1 MIFVP
6 AIDLLGG
13 HVVRLAK
20 GDYGQVSTYGDD
32 PLAQARAFER
42 EGARRI
48 HVVDLDGARDG
59 VPGNADA
66 IGAIARSTTLEVE
79 VGGGVRT
86 METLGAYIAAGASR
100 VVLGSAL
107 VRDRAFVE
115 EAVSAYANNIVAGV
129 DARDGMVAV
138 EGWLEGTSVPAAELV
153 AELGEMGIS
162 KLVYTDISRDGMQS
176 GVDAAAYA
184 ELARIAGFPIT
195 ASGGVSTLDDI
206 RALAALSADGPG
218 CEAVIC
224 GRAIFEGAF
233 SVSEAI
239 AAAGD

>member
-1 MIFVP
+1 MIVVP

-13 HVVRLAK
+13 RVVRLAK
-20 GDYGQVSTYGDD
+20 GDYGQVTAYGED

-42 EGARRI
+42 EGAERV

-59 VPGNADA
+59 VPGNVAA
-66 IGAIARSTTLEVE
+66 IVDIARGTSLELE
-79 VGGGVRT
+79 VGGGVRSI
-86 METLGAYIAAGASR
+86 ETLERYVAAGASR

-115 EAVSAYANNIVAGV
+115 EAVSAHPDNIVAGI

-138 EGWLEGTSVPAAELV
+138 DGWLEGTSVPAARLV
-153 AELGEMGIS
+153 AELAEMGITR
-162 KLVYTDISRDGMQS
+162 LVYTDISRDGMQC
-176 GVDAAAYA
+176 GIDAAAYG
-184 ELARIAGFPIT
+184 ELARSAGFPIT

-224 GRAIFEGAF
+224 GRALYEGSFTVA
-233 SVSEAI
+233 EAI
-239 AAAGD
+239 RAAH